1 MYLTEREMLKQLV
14 DEYKKSNDSWQIGV
28 ILRRKTNAEK
38 LQLAKEYNQEE
49 NPSTEASCLISQL
62 DIGYVD
68 TRVFNDAESKE
79 IMCAYHKCAQNLYL
93 AIKKEKDEE
102 KLEETDEAL
111 ENLRNT
117 MHHFMRS
124 HKETAGSALDI
135 YSEYMVDRGSYVI
148 DSIGA
153 CMMRNP
159 RIWDKGFQ
167 AIHKIV
173 DTETNKAKLE
183 HQENWNLIC
192 SQQLQIVM
200 RGLFEAAKTDKMT
213 ERFIKEYISFE
224 ENIDKAY
231 VQDTIEEV
239 PGAHIPIRG
248 SEKFDT
254 YTALLKTIF
263 KRSIKRMEAN
273 QYAKVYGLD
282 SASNRY
288 EKIDEDYDRN
298 FSVIFREIAE
308 QHKEEMVRLKAE
320 SQKKQKED
328 KKPHKAKRNNVS
340 YTTEFEVDLIYAGEK
355 RPTLEEIEKIVPYSP
370 YENRGMGN
378 QSKPQSGGLWTSP
391 MEKKG
396 KSQWQNWIEKEM
408 PETKQKFEQS
418 WHIVPTEDCRILIID
433 KVDKINP
440 YLKYDETID
449 FIKLS
454 RDYDLLYIPY
464 EIGSWNKTF
473 YAWDVKTGFFMNAK
487 NKEGKPLFHIF
498 DDEEYKYYLQEKN
511 REKVASFT
519 GKDVLTSKK
528 AGSVTHNKA
537 LMKALKDAKGK

>member
-1 MYLTEREMLKQLV
+1 MLKELV
-14 DEYKKSNDSWQIGV
+14 EEYKKSNDSWQMGI

-38 LQLAKEYNQEE
+38 LQLAQEYNKEK
-49 NPSTEASCLISQL
+49 NPSIEASCLISQL

-68 TRVFNDAESKE
+68 TRVFNDVEAKE
-79 IMCAYHKCAQNLYL
+79 IMRAYHKCAQNLSQT
-93 AIKKEKDEE
+93 IKKEKDEE
-102 KLEETDEAL
+102 KLEEIDEAL

-117 MHHFMRS
+117 THRFMYS
-124 HKETAGSALDI
+124 HKETAGSVLDI
-135 YSEYMVDRGSYVI
+135 YCEYMTDRGSYVI

-173 DTETNKAKLE
+173 DIETRKAKLK

-213 ERFIKEYISFE
+213 EKFIKEYISFE
-224 ENIDKAY
+224 ENIDKAW

-239 PGAHIPIRG
+239 PGAHISLRG
-248 SEKFDT
+248 SGQSEKFDT

-263 KRSIKRMEAN
+263 KRSVKQIEAN
-273 QYAKVYGLD
+273 QYAKTYGRD
-282 SASNRY
+282 SAVNHY

-298 FSVIFREIAE
+298 FSAIFKEIAE
-308 QHKEEMVRLKAE
+308 YYKEEMVRLKAE
-320 SQKKQKED
+320 GQKKQKKV
-328 KKPHKAKRNNVS
+328 KKPRKVKRNNVS
-340 YTTEFEVDLIYAGEK
+340 YATEFDVDLMYAGEK
-355 RPTLEEIEKIVPYSP
+355 RPTVEDTVKIVPYSP
-370 YENRGMGN
+370 FESRGMGN
-378 QSKPQSGGLWTSP
+378 PSKPQSGGLWTSP
-391 MEKKG
+391 MEENG

-433 KVDKINP
+433 KFDKIKP

-449 FIKLS
+449 FMKLS
-454 RDYDLLYIPY
+454 KDYDLLYLPY

-473 YAWDVKTGFFMNAK
+473 YNWDVKTGYFMNAQTK
-487 NKEGKPLFHIF
+487 DGKPLFQVF
-498 DDEEYKYYLQEKN
+498 DNEEYKRYKIEKN
-511 REKVASFT
+511 KKKVASLK
-519 GKDVLTSKK
+519 GKDVLTVKK
-528 AGSVTHNKA
+528 AGDVAHNKA
-537 LMKALKDAKGK
+537 LMKVLKEAQAK